1 MINNNGTAELIGIVS
16 WGIGCARPEFPGV
29 YTNVAKFVSWITEN
43 LKKVTDGEISTS
55 TEMIKKYVH
64 NSIVTPTPTNTN
76 TYNYIQLLL
85 LLLMIIMIGQR
96 WNLCLVNACI
106 SHIS

>member
-1 MINNNGTAELIGIVS
+1 MLMRFIIKGPVVINNNGTAELIGIVS
-16 WGIGCARPEFPGV
+16 WGYGCARPEFPGV

-64 NSIVTPTPTNTN
+64 NSIV
-76 TYNYIQLLL
+76 IE
-85 LLLMIIMIGQR
+85 
-96 WNLCLVNACI
+96 
-106 SHIS
+106 H